1 MRKRS
6 DNEKDAA
13 AAAAKKRPQAEA
25 RSPASDDEAFAA
37 ALRRADAAI
46 AEIPAGRA
54 TTRTAESPRLGRPC
68 IGAAPLSAQYNIR
81 LEAATAQKC
90 KAIGAD
96 SLRPVLEAVAER
108 GPRFI
113 DAFAGFLERYDR
125 GLDADGAAQRPADSG
140 VEKRAAD
147 ASPGRR
153 WAGFDAIKFS
163 TFMRPA
169 ARPDVRV
176 DNVAMGVPCGFPSPA
191 LDYASEELSLSDLMI
206 RNPSATFF
214 CEAMGDSMID
224 AGIYEGDTLI
234 IDRGLEPH
242 SGDIVLAYVNGDFTL
257 KRLRVSKGVPE
268 LWPENEA
275 GGYPVIRPKADDEF
289 HIEGVLR
296 GICRRYK
303 R

>member
-13 AAAAKKRPQAEA
+13 AVAKKRPQAEA

-125 GLDADGAAQRPADSG
+125 GLGAEGAAQH
-140 VEKRAAD
+140 
-147 ASPGRR
+147 
-153 WAGFDAIKFS
+153 
-163 TFMRPA
+163 PA
-169 ARPDVRV
+169 A
-176 DNVAMGVPCGFPSPA
+176 
-191 LDYASEELSLSDLMI
+191 
-206 RNPSATFF
+206 
-214 CEAMGDSMID
+214 
-224 AGIYEGDTLI
+224 
-234 IDRGLEPH
+234 GL
-242 SGDIVLAYVNGDFTL
+242 
-257 KRLRVSKGVPE
+257 
-268 LWPENEA
+268 
-275 GGYPVIRPKADDEF
+275 
-289 HIEGVLR
+289 
-296 GICRRYK
+296 
-303 R
+303 

>member
-96 SLRPVLEAVAER
+96 SLRLVLEAVAER

-125 GLDADGAAQRPADSG
+125 GLGAEGAAQHPADSG

-147 ASPGRR
+147 ASSGRR

-191 LDYASEELSLSDLMI
+191 LDYASEELSL
-206 RNPSATFF
+206 
-214 CEAMGDSMID
+214 
-224 AGIYEGDTLI
+224 
-234 IDRGLEPH
+234 
-242 SGDIVLAYVNGDFTL
+242 
-257 KRLRVSKGVPE
+257 
-268 LWPENEA
+268 
-275 GGYPVIRPKADDEF
+275 
-289 HIEGVLR
+289 
-296 GICRRYK
+296 
-303 R
+303 